1 MNYNIDLKG
10 NTFPDKINNKLTSN
24 ELLPFFIYRFLRFIY

>member
-24 ELLPFFIYRFLRFIY
+24 ELFIVF